1 MLKVN
6 LVLTEYL
13 TGNNGGVNSG
23 KRKAA
28 KSIKELLTQIDFS
41 AESVPENNVDMF
53 IRLLTSL
60 KGQPLNEAEN
70 EMVKE
75 IVS

>member
-13 TGNNGGVNSG
+13 TGENGCFNSR

-28 KSIKELLTQIDFS
+28 KSIKELLSQIDFS

-70 EMVKE
+70 ELVKE

>member
-6 LVLTEYL
+6 LLLTEYL

-70 EMVKE
+70 ELVKE
-75 IVS
+75 IMS